1 MSAEEPSLKEQS
13 ILKMIMVADDNRV
26 IQITIDFIIS
36 FLDWNLIIKTLHSEL
51 S

>member
-26 IQITIDFIIS
+26 IGDFIDFIS